1 MFCKATL
8 ITLALSLMASANPI
22 VRGTTSISLAK
33 RGGLTNADGTANV
46 EKAIN
51 EITRQKKYVTFQV
64 LSDERTIHSL
74 TLNINSKHRQNLEN
88 IQRNRGHRSHSG
100 GPSGRPSQPGG
111 IPSLTATGTLSA
123 SGAGIP
129 IETSTARGKATST
142 ARGRGTA
149 SGRSRTTATRT
160 GTAVPS
166 SAPSSSAS
174 AGSVPLT
181 DQQGDLLWT
190 GQLTIGNPPQTF
202 VVDFDTGSSDLWVP
216 SATCQDCGGQNQYDP
231 SKSSQSQEQSGTF
244 QIAYGDG
251 SSTSGQP
258 YSDAGEHLYGAYT
271 YLRTGY

>member
-1 MFCKATL
+1 M
-8 ITLALSLMASANPI
+8 
-22 VRGTTSISLAK
+22 
-33 RGGLTNADGTANV
+33 
-46 EKAIN
+46 
-51 EITRQKKYVTFQV
+51 
-64 LSDERTIHSL
+64 
-74 TLNINSKHRQNLEN
+74 LNISNSKHRQNLEN
-88 IQRNRGHRSHSG
+88 IQRNRGHRSHGS

-129 IETSTARGKATST
+129 IETSTARG
-142 ARGRGTA
+142 RGTA
-149 SGRSRTTATRT
+149 SGRPRTTATHT

-258 YSDAGEHLYGAYT
+258 FSDAGKHFYGAYT
-271 YLRTGY
+271 YLWMR